1 MKSFGKLLLAFLL
14 SLSLIACSSSDIRKE
29 TINNVE
35 QEKVEN
41 KQEISQV
48 IVKSINQIVERKAEA
63 VKNKDFTKYMSTVN
77 ENDKEYYKEQENWF
91 RDIMLNDIRDYSLQ
105 VMDIKSRGKDSYL
118 VSLKQQYHYGNKDYS
133 LNFKSIYK
141 SNGKEYIDCDLD
153 FNSLET
159 EHFII
164 KYTEG
169 SRNLIDKIAKD
180 AEEGYE
186 IVKKNYGKA
195 PEEKTVIKIYDDE
208 ETLRQFVKLSF
219 QWNMAGWYEYSES
232 IKYIGAGQVISSRGF
247 AHELIHKVTIKD
259 SNNNMPYW
267 FAEGLAAYYSKDYY
281 EKLVKGN
288 EMTIKELIDS
298 NLEQLTKD
306 SDVLRYYGSAQCAV
320 EFIVAEYG
328 EDSIAEILNSLAK
341 HPFLEGSGSEEN
353 FKRNEVFDLTI
364 REVLGIDFE
373 RLDKEFKKS
382 LNLK

>member
-1 MKSFGKLLLAFLL
+1 
-14 SLSLIACSSSDIRKE
+14 
-29 TINNVE
+29 
-35 QEKVEN
+35 
-41 KQEISQV
+41 
-48 IVKSINQIVERKAEA
+48 
-63 VKNKDFTKYMSTVN
+63 MSTVN

-186 IVKKNYGKA
+186 IVKRTMVRLQK
-195 PEEKTVIKIYDDE
+195 KTVIKIYDDE

-232 IKYIGAGQVISSRGF
+232 IKYIGAGQVISSRD
-247 AHELIHKVTIKD
+247 LP
-259 SNNNMPYW
+259 M
-267 FAEGLAAYYSKDYY
+267 
-281 EKLVKGN
+281 
-288 EMTIKELIDS
+288 
-298 NLEQLTKD
+298 
-306 SDVLRYYGSAQCAV
+306 
-320 EFIVAEYG
+320 
-328 EDSIAEILNSLAK
+328 SLY
-341 HPFLEGSGSEEN
+341 
-353 FKRNEVFDLTI
+353 I
-364 REVLGIDFE
+364 R
-373 RLDKEFKKS
+373 
-382 LNLK
+382 